1 MALQRL
7 DHWLLSKNVNNSDKV
22 KIKFSK
28 MSDSKFFGFVTI
40 DLVGFEDTG
49 SFASFTAINSLNE
62 IKKLANYISEHEI
75 K

>member
-1 MALQRL
+1 
-7 DHWLLSKNVNNSDKV
+7 
-22 KIKFSK
+22 